1 MITFYEN
8 NPQNQMRY
16 QQRKPDELSFLS
28 DDEDD
33 ATLGFNKNKRMSQ
46 LTATDSA
53 YFSESSNQATTLISP
68 TKEIAS
74 PTPSPHHNVI
84 LWQKQQQ
91 QYQKQNNVLSPNI
104 TPTPSFENGN
114 DLTSINPLDTMPH
127 IDEWETQ
134 SSDNNSVKSGNLSK
148 LRYPSPRGPNE
159 LSYNSPEQ
167 RTQRIQ
173 LRMSQ
178 WKEKMELMSASSAV
192 SSSSSVVGYSGR
204 SSPNPNLNGN
214 FRRGLSNR
222 HSSFSSSIDMD
233 NGFDQPFSSARS
245 VYSVNSLP
253 NSVFDE
259 KYDSFAEDDRESVFS
274 LRSSN
279 FHSNYN
285 PNSNAYIPPRSRS
298 SLEVRNHHKNSRIYS
313 SGSIPSPLKESRIH
327 IMQAELE
334 NSQRIYKQKL
344 QQINQMKQD
353 IEQYQYK
360 LEEIREKEIEQA
372 RKETIEELEATVIK
386 NLKLEIEALQNK
398 LQDTTR
404 ELEHSKAYSD
414 MLRNELITLK
424 MNEQVFKDD
433 DDNGNDNDEVIGS
446 KESEQI
452 KYTNNE
458 IKRENIQ
465 IEDNTLSNN
474 SQQDSPKNSEL
485 QRLEMLERELK
496 KKNEEIIEL
505 KKKLDKST
513 KLNELSKREIEL
525 LNRKV
530 ENHKQAREDIEK
542 RHTKLVDV
550 ASANEIEL
558 NKLRY
563 KLDMITQR
571 QDKALRKMQRRYSSI
586 LEVEEEEEEVV
597 SLEDNIDDNVN
608 IDDDINV
615 DDSVLL
621 NNKKEIQLTNIHEED
636 KEDITAVEKGTLS
649 ETLNKNDKNQIEN
662 NSNNTEILNTLDD
675 TINDILDLSD
685 LEENSLSGSDN
696 INSDNL
702 EEILNQLDLSDL
714 DIDDEEDIDLNNIS
728 FDDETLM
735 I

>member
-1 MITFYEN
+1 MISFYEN
-8 NPQNQMRY
+8 SSQNQMKY
-16 QQRKPDELSFLS
+16 QRKPDELSFLS

-33 ATLGFNKNKRMSQ
+33 ATVGFSKNKRMSQ

-53 YFSESSNQATTLISP
+53 YFSESSNQATTIINPS
-68 TKEIAS
+68 KEIAS
-74 PTPSPHHNVI
+74 PSPHHNVI

-91 QYQKQNNVLSPNI
+91 QYQKHNNSPSSPNV

-114 DLTSINPLDTMPH
+114 DMTSINPLDTIPQ
-127 IDEWETQ
+127 IDEWDTH
-134 SSDNNSVKSGNLSK
+134 SSENNSIKISNNINK
-148 LRYPSPRGPNE
+148 LRYSSPRGSNE
-159 LSYNSPEQ
+159 LSYNTPEQ

-178 WKEKMELMSASSAV
+178 WKEKLELMSGSSAV

-204 SSPNPNLNGN
+204 SSPNPNINAYK
-214 FRRGLSNR
+214 RVRSNR
-222 HSSFSSSIDMD
+222 HPSFTSSVDME

-259 KYDSFAEDDRESVFS
+259 KYNSFAEDDRESVFS

-298 SLEVRNHHKNSRIYS
+298 SLEVRNPHRSSRVYNA
-313 SGSIPSPLKESRIH
+313 GTTSPLKESRIH

-372 RKETIEELEATVIK
+372 RQETIEELEATVIK

-398 LQDTTR
+398 LQETTK
-404 ELEHSKAYSD
+404 ELEHSKTYSD

-433 DDNGNDNDEVIGS
+433 NESENIHDEVIEPKREEK
-446 KESEQI
+446 KE
-452 KYTNNE
+452 YYNNE
-458 IKRENIQ
+458 IRES
-465 IEDNTLSNN
+465 EVSMENTFVNN
-474 SQQDSPKNSEL
+474 DLKSEQSQKSDEL
-485 QRLEMLERELK
+485 RRLEMLEKELK

-513 KLNELSKREIEL
+513 KLNELSQREIEL
-525 LNRKV
+525 LNKKV
-530 ENHKQAREDIEK
+530 ENHKQAREDIER

-586 LEVEEEEEEVV
+586 LETEEDENEIVSFENNSNCDNLSSSDHEKTNKHQSKMEFSVNEEEK
-597 SLEDNIDDNVN
+597 D
-608 IDDDINV
+608 
-615 DDSVLL
+615 
-621 NNKKEIQLTNIHEED
+621 
-636 KEDITAVEKGTLS
+636 DITAVEKEIASEGLS
-649 ETLNKNDKNQIEN
+649 KEEKNQNEN
-662 NSNNTEILNTLDD
+662 NSSIEISNTLDHTSLIDD
-675 TINDILDLSD
+675 TINDILDLSE
-685 LEENSLSGSDN
+685 LENNSLSDSDDL
-696 INSDNL
+696 NSDNL
-702 EEILNQLDLSDL
+702 EEILNQLELSDL
-714 DIDDEEDIDLNNIS
+714 DIDDEEDIDLKDILL
-728 FDDETLM
+728 DDETFM

>member
-1 MITFYEN
+1 MFYEN
-8 NPQNQMRY
+8 NSQNQMRY
-16 QQRKPDELSFLS
+16 QQRKPDELTFLS

-33 ATLGFNKNKRMSQ
+33 STLGFSKNKRMSQ

-53 YFSESSNQATTLISP
+53 YFSESSNQATTLINS
-68 TKEIAS
+68 TKEAAS

-84 LWQKQQQ
+84 MWQKQQQ
-91 QYQKQNNVLSPNI
+91 QYQKQNNAVLSPNI

-114 DLTSINPLDTMPH
+114 DLTSINPLDTMPN
-127 IDEWETQ
+127 IYEWDTH
-134 SSDNNSVKSGNLSK
+134 SSDNSLKSANVNK
-148 LRYPSPRGPNE
+148 LRYPSPNGPNE

-178 WKEKMELMSASSAV
+178 WKEKLELMTGSSGI
-192 SSSSSVVGYSGR
+192 SSSSSTIGYSGR
-204 SSPNPNLNGN
+204 SSPNSNINNN
-214 FRRGLSNR
+214 FRKGRVNR
-222 HSSFSSSIDMD
+222 NSSFSSSFDMD
-233 NGFDQPFSSARS
+233 NGFDQPFSSTRS

-253 NSVFDE
+253 NSIFDE

-279 FHSNYN
+279 FHSNHN
-285 PNSNAYIPPRSRS
+285 PNSNVYIPPRSRS
-298 SLEVRNHHKNSRIYS
+298 SLEVRNHHRNSRIYG
-313 SGSIPSPLKESRIH
+313 SGTPSSPLKESRIH

-334 NSQRIYKQKL
+334 NSQRVYKQKL

-372 RKETIEELEATVIK
+372 RQETIAELESTVIK

-398 LQDTTR
+398 LKDTTR
-404 ELEHSKAYSD
+404 ELDHSKTYSD

-424 MNEQVFKDD
+424 MNQQVFKDD
-433 DDNGNDNDEVIGS
+433 VSENDISEIET
-446 KESEQI
+446 KESEKKEI
-452 KYTNNE
+452 SNDE
-458 IKRENIQ
+458 IKSSTQLKEENIA
-465 IEDNTLSNN
+465 SNIP
-474 SQQDSPKNSEL
+474 QQEQPIKSSEL
-485 QRLEMLERELK
+485 KRLEMLERELK

-505 KKKLDKST
+505 KKKLEKTT
-513 KLNELSKREIEL
+513 KLNELSKREIAL
-525 LNRKV
+525 LNKKV
-530 ENHKQAREDIEK
+530 ENHKQAREDIEQ

-563 KLDMITQR
+563 KLDIMSQR
-571 QDKALRKMQRRYSSI
+571 QNKALKKMQRRYSSI
-586 LEVEEEEEEVV
+586 LEVEEENNDEEIV
-597 SLEDNIDDNVN
+597 S
-608 IDDDINV
+608 V
-615 DDSVLL
+615 DDSIDDISSVDDLEL
-621 NNKKEIQLTNIHEED
+621 SIHEEEKD
-636 KEDITAVEKGTLS
+636 DITAVEKETY
-649 ETLNKNDKNQIEN
+649 ETLNKNDENHNENNNNNSIEN
-662 NSNNTEILNTLDD
+662 SNTLEQNSLLDE

-685 LEENSLSGSDN
+685 LENNSLSDSDN

-702 EEILNQLDLSDL
+702 EELLNQLDLSDL
-714 DIDDEEDIDLNNIS
+714 DIDDDEVEDVDLKDIS
-728 FDDETLM
+728 FENETLV